1 MRLCLRRRE
10 FIAGLGGAAS
20 WPLAARAQQSSV
32 PLIGYL
38 GITSPDTFTTRLQ
51 AFRQG
56 LSETGFFEGRNVAI
70 EYRWAGGQFE
80 RSPSLAADLVSRRP
94 SVLVAAGATSPG
106 LAAKAA
112 TTTIPIVFETKF
124 EMVVNLKTAKA
135 LGLAVP
141 PSILLRA
148 TEVIE

>member
-112 TTTIPIVFETKF
+112 TTTIPIVFET
-124 EMVVNLKTAKA
+124 
-135 LGLAVP
+135 
-141 PSILLRA
+141 
-148 TEVIE
+148 